1 MSVTTPPNGKW
12 SHSNDIT
19 MKHNNQTIHD
29 LFLEQALR
37 TPDAAAV
44 VLPASGSRSSHHA
57 LSYADLDR
65 RANQLA
71 RYLRRQGVGPD
82 VVVGLCA
89 DPSIEMAV
97 GMLGILKAGGAY
109 LPLAPNAPAA
119 RLEYMLANAQPRL
132 VLMATTDPSTQRFL
146 FLSSGRTSDR

>member
-1 MSVTTPPNGKW
+1 M
-12 SHSNDIT
+12 NDIT
-19 MKHNNQTIHD
+19 MKHHNQTIHD

-44 VLPASGSRSSHHA
+44 VLPASDSRSSRHA
-57 LSYADLDR
+57 LSYGDLDR

-82 VVVGLCA
+82 VVVGLCT

-109 LPLAPNAPAA
+109 LPLAPSAPAA

-132 VLMATTDPSTQRFL
+132 VLMATTDPSTPL
-146 FLSSGRTSDR
+146 RTSDRRPMTVDLVADWH